1 MRTAL
6 IASLSLVWMG
16 GAALAETNAPALS
29 DRAPSSL
36 AQAPAR
42 PLAATPVKAT
52 KRVRNGKA
60 NRKLVAENRPQSA
73 RGSTSAAADA
83 LSSCL
88 AMWEP
93 ATHMTKR
100 EWARACQR
108 VAERLKD
115 TTLR

>member
-6 IASLSLVWMG
+6 VASLCLAFIG
-16 GAALAETNAPALS
+16 GAALAETKAPPPSDQAPA
-29 DRAPSSL
+29 SL
-36 AQAPAR
+36 AQAPASTLVGA
-42 PLAATPVKAT
+42 PMASSM
-52 KRVRNGKA
+52 KRGRNGKGG
-60 NRKLVAENRPQSA
+60 RRLVADKRPESPRTSSA
-73 RGSTSAAADA
+73 SDA

-100 EWARACQR
+100 QWSRACQR

-115 TTLR
+115 TTIK

>member
-6 IASLSLVWMG
+6 IASLSLAWIG
-16 GAALAETNAPALS
+16 GAALAETRA
-29 DRAPSSL
+29 RAPSEPASL
-36 AQAPAR
+36 TLVQ
-42 PLAATPVKAT
+42 ATPAGSLLSGTWRT
-52 KRVRNGKA
+52 KRGRARRTV
-60 NRKLVAENRPQSA
+60 VAEKRAESA
-73 RGSTSAAADA
+73 RGSTSPSDA

-88 AMWEP
+88 ALWEP

-100 EWARACQR
+100 QWARACQR

>member
-29 DRAPSSL
+29 DQAPSSL
-36 AQAPAR
+36 AQAPTR
-42 PLAATPVKAT
+42 PPGATPVKAT

-60 NRKLVAENRPQSA
+60 DRTVVAQNRPESP
-73 RGSTSAAADA
+73 RGSTSAADA
-83 LSSCL
+83 LPSCL